1 MFRVILLQ
9 TAAVV
14 LASIVGGLIAGLRGG
29 ISSALGGAACVL
41 PNLLLALYL
50 KFAARRPGAGFVF
63 SFMFGEA
70 VKLAL
75 IAGLLFAAVRGYDD
89 VHMPSLLVG
98 LALATQ
104 ALFFWGFWKKN

>member
-9 TAAVV
+9 AAAVV
-14 LASIVGGLIAGLRGG
+14 PASLVGGVIAGWQGG
-29 ISSALGGAACVL
+29 ISSALGGAVCVL

-50 KFAARRPGAGFVF
+50 KFSARRPGAGFVL

-75 IAGLLFAAVRGYDD
+75 FAGLLFVVVREYDD
-89 VHMPSLLVG
+89 IHLPSLLIG
-98 LALATQ
+98 LVLATQ